1 MGQPKTYY
9 TALYLRLSKDDGT
22 DTESSSIQTQKEMLT
37 RYCRENGFIIAD
49 YYIDDGYSGKNF
61 ERPSFKRMIGDI
73 EDGKINCV
81 ITKDLSRLGRNHIE
95 TSLYIEMYF
104 PEHGVRYIALTDG
117 VDTENG
123 AAMDITPFKNLLNDM
138 YVQDISRKVKSAVLA
153 RQKQGK
159 FIGPKASYGYLKDP
173 ADHNHLII
181 DERYAPI
188 VRRIYAM
195 ALEGMGI
202 QQIRNVLR
210 AEKIPRPAAALDET
224 FGRYERFYKSEE
236 SVYAWHHSSIREI
249 LRNPVY
255 KGAIRGQKCPKVSFR
270 SEKRKSCKDA
280 GTFVVEGMHEP
291 IIDPEKWE
299 LVQRLITSRKHT
311 PNPNAKKYDNVFCGL
326 VKCADC
332 GYGMSLNRVHR
343 VWNDDDI
350 HANYEYLCNSYRT
363 EGKKVCSKHKIYAN
377 ELHRVVLEDIKRLAN
392 EALNDDKGMLEHIAR
407 SLGNSENGEIK
418 HSEKEIKKAQKRLKE
433 LDKLFAKL
441 YEDNVN
447 GDISERNYKQLSATY
462 EREQSELESKIDE
475 LNAQLRATS
484 RNDKNTANFVD
495 LIKGYSDIDELTQAL
510 LNTLID
516 RIEVHE
522 PEEMDGEYVQLVD
535 IYYKFVGMID

>member
-22 DTESSSIQTQKEMLT
+22 DSESSSIQTQKEMLT

-195 ALEGMGI
+195 ALDGMGI

-224 FGRYERFYKSEE
+224 FGRYERFYNSEE

-311 PNPNAKKYDNVFCGL
+311 PDPNGKKYDNIFSGL

-332 GYGMSLNRVHR
+332 GYGMTLNRVHR
-343 VWNDDDI
+343 AWNDDDI
-350 HANYEYLCNSYRT
+350 NANYEYLCNFYRT
-363 EGKKVCSKHKIYAN
+363 EGKKACSKHKIYAN

-392 EALNDDKGMLEHIAR
+392 EALNDDKGMFEHIAR

-441 YEDNVN
+441 YEDNVS
-447 GDISERNYKQLSATY
+447 GDISEHNYKQLSATY

-475 LNAQLRATS
+475 LNAQLKATS

-522 PEEMDGEYVQLVD
+522 PEEMDGEYVQLID